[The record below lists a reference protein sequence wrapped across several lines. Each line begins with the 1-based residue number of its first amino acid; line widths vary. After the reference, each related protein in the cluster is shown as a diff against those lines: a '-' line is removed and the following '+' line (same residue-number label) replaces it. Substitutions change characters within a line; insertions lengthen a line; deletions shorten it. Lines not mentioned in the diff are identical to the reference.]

1 MHLKGLTLSVRNL
14 PPEATKRDVQGY
26 FNGAVHNT
34 HPFVGSLVKESQGDT
49 LCATVTL
56 DSEEACKK
64 ACKALD
70 GREVRAPSGHGKHH
84 IRVDQGFLGI
94 TPLAD
99 HEDPQFD
106 FYFLHG
112 LGGHAFETFAEP
124 LKKNKHA
131 EQKMWA
137 RDLLPERFS
146 KAGLHGRFSTLG
158 YNANVLSGAG
168 STTIDSAARDLLYQL
183 DLDRP
188 EGCRRPIFFIAHSL
202 GGLVVAKALILA
214 LDEDS
219 EQSGVTDRLK
229 LHGLV
234 KGIIF
239 MGTPF
244 WGSFTATTLSPFVS
258 ALDRVNPFPLN
269 AGLVKNLKANSP
281 DLALLVEHFSQVR
294 LQNNID
300 IKVFYESLPLTS
312 SLITRPDSAVASL
325 NEFVDPVS
333 INANHVGMVKFKS
346 SADPNFFNIAE
357 YLVRLTAK
365 HVGGGGIIR
374 SHTSSGRPPS
384 YASRYSRPS
393 HTLTGL
399 SERSLSDEVTGLHIS
414 AQRHSTESA
423 TGPWS
428 PPKPARS
435 STNPPPTSNS
445 TGSYRPQSKTSL
457 SSGNPYPHRHVPQAG
472 QLSTG
477 PPVLTMPSY
486 TTSFGGRENT
496 RNLTRLDAWDVVFVI
511 DDTNSMDTAADS
523 DAASKTHERVT
534 TRWDVLMRGM
544 QYIAD
549 VAAKHD
555 NDGVDV
561 FFLCSDLN
569 KTNIKDGREILAR
582 LNRVNLEANTGG
594 TYFEPALSPILSS
607 YCLKYRRYFEA
618 RNNGELVEPPNPM
631 NIIVVTDGGA
641 NDPNPTQNLL
651 VRVARDLDT
660 MWAPSYQLGIQ
671 FVQVGDDP
679 RATKYLKLL
688 DDQLEKL
695 HDVRDMIDTTRFI
708 FTEEG
713 PALGDKLLKILL
725 GAMDKALDNEDG
737 AVEEEEEDPYKDL

>member
-1 MHLKGLTLSVRNL
+1 MHFKGLTLSVRNL
-14 PPEATKRDVQGY
+14 PPEATVRDVEGY
-26 FNGAVHNT
+26 FNGVVHNA
-34 HPFVGSLVKESQGDT
+34 HPFVGSLVKESQVDT

-64 ACKALD
+64 ACRALN
-70 GREVRAPSGHGKHH
+70 GREVRAPRGHGAYQ
-84 IRVDQGFLGI
+84 IRVEQGFLGI

-137 RDLLPERFS
+137 RDLLPERFR
-146 KAGLHGRFSTLG
+146 KANLHGRFSTLG
-158 YNANVLSGAG
+158 YNANVASGAG

-183 DLDRP
+183 SLDRP
-188 EGCRRPIFFIAHSL
+188 EDCRRPIFFIAHSL

-219 EQSGVTDRLK
+219 EQFAVTDRLQ

-234 KGIIF
+234 KGVIF

-244 WGSFTATTLSPFVS
+244 WGSFTATALSPFVS

-281 DLALLVEHFSQVR
+281 DLALLVGHFSQVR
-294 LQNNID
+294 LQNDID

-357 YLVRLTAK
+357 YLVRLTAR
-365 HVGGGGIIR
+365 HIGGGELIR
-374 SHTSSGRPPS
+374 PHTFTGRPPS
-384 YASRYSRPS
+384 YVSLPRPS
-393 HTLTGL
+393 NTLTGL
-399 SERSLSDEVTGLHIS
+399 GERSLSDDITNLHIS
-414 AQRHSTESA
+414 AESYSPESA
-423 TGPWS
+423 ARTWS
-428 PPKPARS
+428 PPKKTRS

-445 TGSYRPQSKTSL
+445 TGSHRSQPRTPL
-457 SSGNPYPHRHVPQAG
+457 RSGNPYPHRHVPQI
-472 QLSTG
+472 G
-477 PPVLTMPSY
+477 PPSTSPAVLAMPY
-486 TTSFGGRENT
+486 TTSLGGRENT
-496 RNLTRLDAWDVVFVI
+496 RNLTRLDAWDVIFVI
-511 DDTNSMDTAADS
+511 DDTSSMDTAADS
-523 DAASKTHERVT
+523 VAASKTKERVT
-534 TRWDVLMRGM
+534 TRWDVLVRGM
-544 QYIAD
+544 QYIANI
-549 VAAKHD
+549 AASHD
-555 NDGVDV
+555 DDGVDV
-561 FFLCSDLN
+561 FFLCSSKLN
-569 KTNIKDGREILAR
+569 KTNVKDGREILER
-582 LNRVNLEANTGG
+582 LNRVDLEANAGG

-607 YCLKYRRYFEA
+607 YSLRYRRYFEA
-618 RNNGELVEPPNPM
+618 RNAGQLVEPPKPM
-631 NIIVVTDGGA
+631 NIIVLTDGGA
-641 NDPNPTQNLL
+641 NDPNQTQKLL
-651 VRVARDLDT
+651 VRVARELDA

-679 RATKYLKLL
+679 QATKYLKIL
-688 DDQLEKL
+688 DDQLEKM

-708 FTEEG
+708 FTEDG
-713 PALGDKLLKILL
+713 TALGDKLLKILL

-737 AVEEEEEDPYKDL
+737 VDEEEAEDPYKDL